1 MANVFRN
8 ALQKDIGT
16 TYVDVYE
23 CPAGLKSIVIE
34 LDVCNK
40 TNAFCTV
47 TAAIEKAGADY
58 EIIFNAPVPVGGT
71 LSIISGQK
79 VVLEA
84 GDKIKVKSNS
94 ITSLNAICSVLED
107 V

>member
-8 ALQKDIGT
+8 ALNKDVGT
-16 TYVDVYE
+16 SFVEVYE
-23 CPAGLKSIVIE
+23 CPVDKKSIVIE

-40 TNAFCTV
+40 TNSFVTV
-47 TAAIEKAGADY
+47 VASIEKSGTDY
-58 EIIFNAPVPVGGT
+58 AIIHNAPVPVGGT

-84 GDKIKVKSNS
+84 GDKIKVKSN
-94 ITSLNAICSVLED
+94 TATALDVICSILED